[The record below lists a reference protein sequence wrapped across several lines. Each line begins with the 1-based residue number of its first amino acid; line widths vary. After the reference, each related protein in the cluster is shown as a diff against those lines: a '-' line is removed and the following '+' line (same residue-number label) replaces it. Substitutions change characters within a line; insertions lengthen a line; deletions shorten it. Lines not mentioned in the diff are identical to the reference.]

1 MTRIAFTVGVSL
13 ILGLS
18 ATTMA
23 ASANDTPQPRTFS
36 VIIELAGADES
47 NRATKK
53 ELKESGTKM
62 IPAAPTAQ
70 SRDPLKPIKP
80 VAEEKPAPVVVE
92 EKTPKP
98 VPAETT
104 QETTPTEKPEETKA
118 ATADTAPK
126 APAAAAQAE
135 EPQKVSQPAETDDL
149 MFRPYARIDA
159 GFSLTGSPGGDGR
172 NGTHQN
178 IDVQDTGLFGVGIG
192 MKVGDQVRLEGA
204 AKKPLLRRFLT
215 VVQA

>member
-1 MTRIAFTVGVSL
+1 MKRIAFTVGVSL

-92 EKTPKP
+92 EKI
-98 VPAETT
+98 
-104 QETTPTEKPEETKA
+104 EEAGLNKDSTILLMCRSGTRSAKA
-118 ATADTAPK
+118 AALLNQLGYSK
-126 APAAAAQAE
+126 A
-135 EPQKVSQPAETDDL
+135 
-149 MFRPYARIDA
+149 Y
-159 GFSLTGSPGGDGR
+159 
-172 NGTHQN
+172 
-178 IDVQDTGLFGVGIG
+178 
-192 MKVGDQVRLEGA
+192 
-204 AKKPLLRRFLT
+204 T
-215 VVQA
+215 VVDGFEGDKAKEGNHKGQRVVNGWKNSNLPWTYKITEDKMYFE